1 MNHHDNANST
11 SICLLLHDV
20 SDRPDSSGFTQPTAA
35 KYKHSVRQFADYL
48 DAVSETELPVVPS
61 TQPLQQHKRDDRH
74 PVAPTVT
81 FTFDD
86 GGAAAPT
93 AANLL
98 EDRGWRGVFFVTT
111 DLIGTS
117 GFMTERQIIELHQ
130 RGHIIGSHSCS
141 HPDVFRSLKRQEM
154 RDEWQRSRDVLQ
166 ELLNCDVHHASVPG
180 GDCDRATL
188 EEASAAGYRQIFTSE
203 QQTKPWTCGDATC
216 YGRLMMVETT
226 SPETL
231 QRWLF
236 HPTIGILPERFLR
249 FTKSSVK
256 QLMGPM
262 YVRLMHKRR
271 QLHKAG

>member
-1 MNHHDNANST
+1 MNDKASTNQT

-20 SDRPDSSGFTQPTAA
+20 SDRPASSGFTQPTAA
-35 KYKHSVRQFADYL
+35 RYKHSVRQFADYL
-48 DAVSETELPVVPS
+48 EAVGETELPVVPS
-61 TQPLQQHKRDDRH
+61 VQTPDVLPVDRN
-74 PVAPTVT
+74 PAQAPTVT

-93 AANLL
+93 AAKLL
-98 EDRGWRGVFFVTT
+98 EDRGWRGLFFVTT
-111 DLIGTS
+111 DLIGTP
-117 GFMTERQIIELHQ
+117 GFMNEAQIIDLHQ
-130 RGHIIGSHSCS
+130 RGHVIGSHSCS
-141 HPDVFRSLKRQEM
+141 HPDVFRSLNRQEM
-154 RDEWQRSRDVLQ
+154 RDEWQQSRNVLQ
-166 ELLNCDVHHASVPG
+166 RIIDSEVDCVSVPG
-180 GDCDRATL
+180 GDHDRITL
-188 EEASAAGYRQIFTSE
+188 EEAASAGYRKIFTSE
-203 QQTKPWTCGDATC
+203 QQTRPWPCGDATC

-262 YVRLMHKRR
+262 YVRLMQKRR